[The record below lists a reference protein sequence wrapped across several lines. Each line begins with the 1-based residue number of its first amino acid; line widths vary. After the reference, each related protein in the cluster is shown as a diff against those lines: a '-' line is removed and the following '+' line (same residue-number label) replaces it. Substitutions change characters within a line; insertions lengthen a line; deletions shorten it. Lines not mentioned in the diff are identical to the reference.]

1 MPIIVSLHPSP
12 NLSLAAKRRPLAE
25 SRAPR
30 ARNLLQPRGQN
41 CRSCFQETA
50 LAGDRLH
57 RAPAPPPGALPDT
70 AARSPRCLPDRFVP
84 IPSRKLPAPKAKSR
98 SENSRFVA
106 GARAPPKSSASFF
119 RCRSPAPLHES
130 AKAAGPQSLAHVFA
144 AGARPPASVH
154 TPARVKSPRTTRSL
168 PRHTNI
174 WTAAPVALASTTL
187 RAPPPQIRTH
197 VGREEFDRSA

>member
-70 AARSPRCLPDRFVP
+70 AARSLRCLPGRSVQA
-84 IPSRKLPAPKAKSR
+84 PSRKRPAPKAKAR

-106 GARAPPKSSASFF
+106 GAKAHLKSSASFF

-130 AKAAGPQSLAHVFA
+130 AKAAGPQSPAHVFA
-144 AGARPPASVH
+144 AGVRPPASVH
-154 TPARVKSPRTTRSL
+154 TPARGKSPRTTRSL
-168 PRHTNI
+168 PRHI
-174 WTAAPVALASTTL
+174 DILTAAAVAPASTTL
-187 RAPPPQIRTH
+187 CAPPPPIRTH
-197 VGREEFDRSA
+197 V

>member
-57 RAPAPPPGALPDT
+57 RSPCPPPAALTDT
-70 AARSPRCLPDRFVP
+70 AARSPRLLPDRFVP

-106 GARAPPKSSASFF
+106 GARVPPKSSASFF

-130 AKAAGPQSLAHVFA
+130 AKAAGPQSPAHVFA

-154 TPARVKSPRTTRSL
+154 TPARGKSPRTTRSL

-174 WTAAPVALASTTL
+174 CTPAPVAQPSPTL
-187 RAPPPQIRTH
+187 PPPPH
-197 VGREEFDRSA
+197 HFPPHSDL